1 MSLYLLYLMPNIVK
15 LGFFFK
21 GLVSLHTFTVFDP
34 KNSLE
39 FLHHELSRPR
49 GCPFGGPTPA
59 GSIRGEGILGFVYLE
74 HYLPVEQILPFL
86 RLNCLVTR

>member
-1 MSLYLLYLMPNIVK
+1 M
-15 LGFFFK
+15 
-21 GLVSLHTFTVFDP
+21 FDP

-59 GSIRGEGILGFVYLE
+59 GSSRGEGILGFLYLE
-74 HYLPVEQILPFL
+74 HVSPVERILTFL
-86 RLNCLVTR
+86 QLFFVAAC

>member
-1 MSLYLLYLMPNIVK
+1 MSLNLRYL
-15 LGFFFK
+15 
-21 GLVSLHTFTVFDP
+21 VFDP

-59 GSIRGEGILGFVYLE
+59 GSSRGEGILGFWYLE
-74 HYLPVEQILPFL
+74 NVSPVELSYAF
-86 RLNCLVTR
+86 TS